1 MIDNLATWRSTL
13 AALPKVSDNSWAANF
28 AGWVA
33 DRLSPVTAVDTK
45 GIETD
50 PLVLT
55 LVSPPPAGFV
65 FTFPEASFA
74 TALQALSPTTD
85 ASAGIQSFADAW
97 EDALNSLVFPASLS
111 VTLGAFA
118 PPTSPTT
125 LFSSVTMV
133 TLVPASI
140 TAGKNKIIELATS
153 TPVDDP
159 NLSEFP
165 VKFREAFLLLKIKV
179 VGLDSTTP
187 TPVPL
192 TVDNIPLI

>member
-1 MIDNLATWRSTL
+1 MIDDLATWRSTL

-33 DRLSPVTAVDTK
+33 ERLAAATAVDTK
-45 GIETD
+45 GIETN
-50 PLVLT
+50 PLNLI
-55 LVSPPPAGFV
+55 LASPPPTGFI
-65 FTFPEASFA
+65 FTFPEAAFA
-74 TALQALSPTTD
+74 TALQALTPTDD
-85 ASAGIQSFADAW
+85 AAAGIQSFADAW
-97 EDALNSLVFPASLS
+97 EDAINSLVYPTSLS
-111 VTLGAFA
+111 VLLGASK
-118 PPTSPTT
+118 PPPGPTNT
-125 LFSSVTMV
+125 FSAVTMV
-133 TLVPASI
+133 TIVPASI
-140 TAGKNKIIELATS
+140 TAAKNKIIELASS

-165 VKFREAFLLLKIKV
+165 VKFRDAFLLLKIKV